1 MCWFNNF
8 YKWASFIGSSQMKFG
23 TWLVNK
29 TNAPI
34 YRLCTFGMEGKRYGI
49 KKLVA
54 NASNVVATYM
64 QTLHGTYFIVT

>member
-1 MCWFNNF
+1 
-8 YKWASFIGSSQMKFG
+8 MKFG

-64 QTLHGTYFIVT
+64 QTLHSTYFIVT